1 MKRFVTYLYEYERG
15 SKTRN
20 VGFIRV
26 DIRGSVVNMEIS
38 VRKLRVPNGKAKV
51 LGIVIFDG
59 LQSLE
64 FGEMQVLDGQGDV
77 RLQLPARNIQGK
89 PVSIDDVVG
98 IGMQFEGGSYIA
110 SCWKDEYAEAM
121 ARCEYRPWED
131 IMRKKISIVAE
142 QNMTSDVKIEEQKC
156 EIVKNRIEPVRVFSE
171 KEVQQIDNDSEIE
184 VAEIKDKD
192 LVNANSQSSTD
203 IQETQQVQPNPEN
216 GNSKGTML
224 PQYCYRKLDLTH
236 MHILPMQDRHYSSN
250 AFLVHGFWN
259 YGYVVLKTEMAG
271 DKKKS
276 WLGVPG
282 IYERPEAAMAL
293 AFGFPLFEA
302 IPAEMVEA
310 PLNVEKCFSEKEMR
324 ARNFSPKDAKGTLK
338 NQPSNEKLFGCWFV
352 ELHI

>member
-38 VRKLRVPNGKAKV
+38 VRKLRVSNGKAKV
-51 LGIVIFDG
+51 LGIVIFNG

-77 RLQLPARNIQGK
+77 RLQLPARNIHGN

-98 IGMQFEGGSYIA
+98 VAIRLEEGSYIA
-110 SCWKDEYAEAM
+110 SCWKDDYAEEM

-131 IMRKKISIVAE
+131 VSEKESCIVAE
-142 QNMTSDVKIEEQKC
+142 QEVTCDVEAAGQKLQSIQDKMEC
-156 EIVKNRIEPVRVFSE
+156 
-171 KEVQQIDNDSEIE
+171 VQALSEIE
-184 VAEIKDKD
+184 VAQINDKN
-192 LVNANSQSSTD
+192 LVNANSQSSTY

-216 GNSKGTML
+216 GNSKGAML

-302 IPAEMVEA
+302 VPSEMVEA